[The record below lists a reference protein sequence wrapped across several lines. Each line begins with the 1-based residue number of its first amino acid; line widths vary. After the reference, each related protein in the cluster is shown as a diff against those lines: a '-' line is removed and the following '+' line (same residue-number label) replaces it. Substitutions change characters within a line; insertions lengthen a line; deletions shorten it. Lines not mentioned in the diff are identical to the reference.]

1 MLERI
6 FVELGPWNWIVL
18 GCILLALEI
27 VIPGV
32 FLLWIGIGALLT
44 GALTLQLWG
53 MEFWSWQV
61 QVLVFLA
68 LALFSAFAGRRIMA
82 NRGDDASDQPLLNR
96 RADQLVGR
104 TAVLEQPI
112 ENGRGRVR
120 LDDTVW
126 RVSGP
131 ELPAGTRVRISA
143 SNGSDLEVE
152 AL

>member
-61 QVLVFLA
+61 QVLV
-68 LALFSAFAGRRIMA
+68 
-82 NRGDDASDQPLLNR
+82 
-96 RADQLVGR
+96 
-104 TAVLEQPI
+104 
-112 ENGRGRVR
+112 
-120 LDDTVW
+120 
-126 RVSGP
+126 
-131 ELPAGTRVRISA
+131 
-143 SNGSDLEVE
+143 
-152 AL
+152 